1 MDTGPDPSA
10 PRSAADVPLV
20 GRIAEQLRAWSG
32 VVLLALGLVVGYRV
46 AAAGAPITGLLM
58 GGAMAGL
65 GAFRTYHLCI
75 HLLMR

>member
-1 MDTGPDPSA
+1 M
-10 PRSAADVPLV
+10 
-20 GRIAEQLRAWSG
+20 
-32 VVLLALGLVVGYRV
+32 VLLALGLVVGYRV